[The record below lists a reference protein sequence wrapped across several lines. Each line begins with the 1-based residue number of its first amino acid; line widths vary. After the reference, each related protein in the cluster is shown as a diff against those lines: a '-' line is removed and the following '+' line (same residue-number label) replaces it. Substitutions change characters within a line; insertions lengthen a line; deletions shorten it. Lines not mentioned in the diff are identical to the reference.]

1 MSSMNDT
8 MDYIYG
14 PLSKNYCIYFYL
26 LSVVGFVLLCL
37 AAISMILVGFS
48 KNKSSG
54 FYVQML
60 MVCIGYGIFYFQNRL
75 LYSMCVGSGY
85 GSRMVE
91 GIVNKNNKL

>member
-8 MDYIYG
+8 LDYIYG
-14 PLSKNYCIYFYL
+14 PLSQNYCIYFYL

-37 AAISMILVGFS
+37 AVISMILVGFS

-60 MVCIGYGIFYFQNRL
+60 MVCIGYGVFYFQNRL
-75 LYSMCVGSGY
+75 LYSMCIGTK
-85 GSRMVE
+85 E
-91 GIVNKNNKL
+91 GIVTKNGKL

>member
-37 AAISMILVGFS
+37 ALISMILVGFS
-48 KNKSSG
+48 KTKSSG

-60 MVCIGYGIFYFQNRL
+60 MICIGYGIFYFQNRL
-75 LYSMCVGSGY
+75 LYSMCVGSG
-85 GSRMVE
+85 SRSKE
-91 GIVNKNNKL
+91 GIVNKAGFL